1 MAQRC
6 MSRID
11 RLQQQS
17 KQLQSTLE
25 RLLARQLEQLP
36 KTAHQLVA
44 LRGFGRKD
52 QNKEI
57 FGRGLGR
64 EKTQDF
70 EQKTGIDILVK
81 FRVTERIRVEHKDK
95 SCRSL
100 DC

>member
-1 MAQRC
+1 

-44 LRGFGRKD
+44 LRCFGRED

-57 FGRGLGR
+57 LGRGLGR

-70 EQKTGIDILVK
+70 ERKTGIDIFGK
-81 FRVTERIRVEHKDK
+81 ISSNWKNSNGT
-95 SCRSL
+95 
-100 DC
+100 